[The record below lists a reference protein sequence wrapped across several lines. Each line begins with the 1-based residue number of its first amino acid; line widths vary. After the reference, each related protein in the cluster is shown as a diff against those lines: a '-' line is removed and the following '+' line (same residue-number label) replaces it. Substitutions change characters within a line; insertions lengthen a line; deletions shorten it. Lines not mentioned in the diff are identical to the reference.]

1 MYMFNSHLSHYIN
14 LYIDVKRKL
23 GFKFEAQ
30 VGTFKM
36 IDKALIERGET
47 GPGISREFAEFWY
60 TKRPHE
66 SDRTRYGRSLLLREF
81 CGFLA
86 SSGVITYCP
95 RTPKPPRSNFI
106 PYIFSHKQVE
116 DILEASNTLSYK
128 YRRSEASI
136 QCIPALLRL
145 LYATGIRIG
154 EALSLKDEDINLIDK
169 TLIIKDSKNGTQR
182 IVPFTDSLSK
192 SLIQYR
198 EFRDKTLTGFNHPK
212 FFFCTFTGDKVG
224 KTFVETIFH
233 ICHRKAGIP
242 YLGQFKGPRL
252 HDLRHTFACH
262 SLAQMCDKGM
272 DVYVALPILS
282 TYLGHKNLDATN
294 GYVRL
299 TSEVFPQV
307 IEKIDLTCL
316 NVFPSFRTYNN
327 END

>member
-1 MYMFNSHLSHYIN
+1 M
-14 LYIDVKRKL
+14 KRKL

-30 VGTFKM
+30 VGLFKM
-36 IDKALIERGET
+36 IDKALIEKGET
-47 GPGISREFAEFWY
+47 GPGISRDFAEFWY

-106 PYIFSHKQVE
+106 PYIFSHNQIK
-116 DILEASNTLSYK
+116 DILEASN
-128 YRRSEASI
+128 
-136 QCIPALLRL
+136 
-145 LYATGIRIG
+145 RIG
-154 EALSLKDEDINLIDK
+154 EALSLKDKDINLFDK
-169 TLIIKDSKNGTQR
+169 TLIIRDSKNGTQR
-182 IVPFTDSLSK
+182 IIPFTDSLSK

-198 EFRDKTLTGFNHPK
+198 DFRDNTLTGFNHPK

-224 KTFVETIFH
+224 RTFVETIFH